1 MGWIESNTSM
11 DPMAKEGMRIRMLHM
26 DDQYGV
32 DEGMEGTII
41 KIDDLGTL
49 HVRWDDGSQLGV
61 IPKLDKYQL
70 LPSSEEQ
77 VDLDFFSE
85 ADFKL
90 SSASKKNKMGKKTNL
105 NFKRSLSKTNPRVKD
120 IKVETDKK
128 ESKPIQENK
137 VSLKDEV
144 QIILNTI
151 KTAKPIHR
159 ESLDNMV
166 NNLVNKYKGVK
177 KNEEKFNL
185 LIEKLRTKINDK
197 FGLEETTTASSAGA
211 YNAPLFGKQT
221 TVKKPKTQNP
231 TTKIVTKG
239 TISNPSGKLYSLK
252 KESKKIKGGD
262 LLDEISSTHASKLR
276 SAGGPFDG
284 DSWAGNKKD
293 GWKRRSELAWK
304 GGEIADILAKLNINW
319 SDSDLSLSDK
329 HVKKINEEKKKKE
342 TTIHTKKWER
352 CVKDVEKK
360 NKENKTDYNPYAVC
374 QKSIGYEGSIKK
386 PHRIKNKKEIEETTT
401 FSSVFGGN
409 FPVTPFMFAK
419 KGKHIPSKK
428 TLWPGGKIIQK
439 VDKADLLGES
449 LLDEINKIKWVK
461 GGKFVKIKDRCA
473 KYNNKSWCSQGALDN
488 PLELSDTVF
497 ENIKKI
503 SKKTGLTEEYIYH
516 KIMDYFSK

>member
-1 MGWIESNTSM
+1 MRWMESNMSV
-11 DPMAKEGMRIRMLHM
+11 DPMAKEGMRIRMLYM

-32 DEGMEGTII
+32 DEGLEGTII

-49 HVRWDDGSQLGV
+49 HVRWDDGSRLGV

-70 LPSSEEQ
+70 LPSSKDQ
-77 VDLDFFSE
+77 VDLNFFSE

-90 SSASKKNKMGKKTNL
+90 SSASKNNKMSKKMNL
-105 NFKRSLSKTNPRVKD
+105 NFKRDLSKTKPRVKD

-128 ESKPIQENK
+128 ELTPVQENK

-144 QIILNTI
+144 QTILNTI

-159 ESLDNMV
+159 KSLDNMV
-166 NNLVNKYKGVK
+166 NNLVNKYKNVE

-211 YNAPLFGKQT
+211 YNAPLFGRK
-221 TVKKPKTQNP
+221 N
-231 TTKIVTKG
+231 
-239 TISNPSGKLYSLK
+239 TIK
-252 KESKKIKGGD
+252 KESKNIKVGE
-262 LLDEISSTHASKLR
+262 LVDEATSIKSMKRAQEEGYDST
-276 SAGGPFDG
+276 F
-284 DSWAGNKKD
+284 WAANKKD
-293 GWKRRSELAWK
+293 DWKRKKELTWK
-304 GGEIADILAKLNINW
+304 GGKIVDFLDEFNIEWDEPNLPQ
-319 SDSDLSLSDK
+319 SNKEL
-329 HVKKINEEKKKKE
+329 NEEKNKKE
-342 TTIHTKKWER
+342 
-352 CVKDVEKK
+352 
-360 NKENKTDYNPYAVC
+360 KE
-374 QKSIGYEGSIKK
+374 
-386 PHRIKNKKEIEETTT
+386 EIEETTT
-401 FSSVFGGN
+401 FSSVFNGN

-419 KGKHIPSKK
+419 KGKHLPSKK

-439 VDKADLLGES
+439 VDKSDLIGES

-503 SKKTGLTEEYIYH
+503 SKKTGLTEEHIYH
-516 KIMDYFSK
+516 KIMDYFNR